1 VWFNLSFIHNF
12 VSQEN
17 LMQKMRWVI
26 GFVVLLACNGLAL
39 AQMAKAE
46 GPQTVAQVM
55 DRAVSGVEGEFVP
68 AAEAMPEDKYSFAP
82 TAGEF
87 KGVRTF
93 AQQVKHIAAVNY
105 MIGASI
111 LVEKAPVELGGEN
124 GPDGIASK
132 ADIIKFLK
140 ESFVYLHKAAGSV
153 NEKNLTEPIKSPF
166 GEGKTTR
173 LGMATLAVGHVF
185 DHYGQMV
192 EYLRMNGIIPPASRQ

>member
-1 VWFNLSFIHNF
+1 MH
-12 VSQEN
+12 
-17 LMQKMRWVI
+17 KMCWVF
-26 GFVVLLACNGLAL
+26 GLVVLLACNSLAF
-39 AQMAKAE
+39 AQAKAE
-46 GPQTVAQVM
+46 EHKTVAQVL
-55 DRAVSGVEGEFVP
+55 DGAVKGVEGEFVP

-111 LVEKAPVELGGEN
+111 LVEKPPVELGGEN
-124 GPDGIASK
+124 GPDAIASK

-140 ESFVYLHKAAGSV
+140 ESFAYLHQAAGSV
-153 NEKNLTEPIKSPF
+153 NEKNLTDPIKSPF

-192 EYLRMNGIIPPASRQ
+192 EYLRMNGIIPPASR